1 MNEWQFT
8 SDVAKWIY
16 LLLERNKELP
26 FGDAYCEGQSADSP
40 KRRDLTI
47 KDRNGRVVLT
57 GEVKLPGQKDGATP
71 YNAKSVEDARAKARR
86 AGVDY
91 FFTWNVNECVLW
103 ETNASTAEDSS
114 HLRPDYKS
122 WSVTSV
128 RRPNELD
135 YPDVQAT
142 IKSWLPKFLK
152 DVADVLRGADVIE
165 RKSPDEKFIDA
176 LEAALRVP
184 VALTFD
190 ALYEQYKQKTSR
202 REIDKWMVGEL
213 GFTASSDAAEVRDN
227 LDRAAKQACYALA
240 NKLVFYEAL
249 LKRYGATL
257 KSLDAPEHINS
268 ADKLR
273 THFEAF
279 FAQARRVTHDYETV
293 FGENALGLGSRVPFY
308 NDGVVPLWRAF
319 VEEIH
324 EFDFSRLDY
333 EVIGTMVERLIS
345 PEERHKFG
353 QFYTRVEVVDL
364 INSFAIPTG
373 EEAVMDPACGG
384 GTFLVRAYA
393 RKRELAP
400 HASHAQ
406 RLQDLYGVDVS
417 RFATHLTTI
426 NLATRDLVDD
436 MNYPQIVREDFF
448 EVRTQNTFISLPSKV
463 TSGGLGKSQHRDVQ
477 IQPLDAVVGNP
488 PYVEQEG
495 LSTSQKDR
503 YSRISRSEGAKLTKR
518 SDLHCYFWPHGL
530 SFLKD
535 AGYLCFITSSQ
546 WLDTDYGFKLQDWV
560 LRHFEIVAVLES
572 RDEPWF
578 VGARVATTVT
588 ILRRQQEASERMN
601 NTVRFVQIRKPMA
614 EILAHDGTTAG
625 AVTAADR
632 FRDELLDL
640 TENTLNSRYRARLVR
655 QGDLWMDGVLLGVA
669 MGKSKT
675 GPVEESD
682 TDPQPGEYHG
692 GKWGVHVRAPDLW
705 FDFLTRFD
713 DRLAPLAQ
721 IADVQ
726 RGITTGKDSFFYPK
740 DASLESLR
748 MYKDPAAF
756 KQAFG
761 AEREEVESGEA
772 KIVRCGEGHEEMR
785 PIEARFLEPE
795 VHSLMEVKGYTAR
808 AEDCSR
814 MILLVPTGR
823 KDLEGTHALRYIEWG
838 EKQGVDQG
846 STVKGNVTADRDWY
860 DLTKHQRGELF
871 WPKSQQYRHFA
882 PVNSNNL
889 QCNCNLYDL
898 QPPEGIESETLAS
911 ILNSSVVVL
920 SKFQYGRPVGVEGN
934 LKTEVVDA
942 NMMRVPD
949 PRKATKAQR
958 EHVAEAFRAMKD
970 RAVLGFLS
978 ERRLRRMN
986 YTAKGKEAELA
997 KLSDESELTQADRR
1011 ALDDA
1016 VLQMLGVKSEK
1027 ERARLLDELYEYLAE
1042 FFEWTRQKEEQA
1054 IQNKKKAKKGKTAT
1068 PQAVARDIFSEVERD
1083 YGSLLRAY
1091 DDFIDLSKPYDSY
1104 EVPDSGIPTP
1114 DDGLFEQYA
1123 VRFVGA
1129 KSGEAPTVETRGE
1142 AQRALL
1148 LLLVEEGIN
1157 DFPRIPVDDA
1167 ASQSLYERY
1176 AAFLKQR
1183 ANTLQTLIEERTAD
1197 PDLQQKVYNIVLQRI
1212 QRL

>member
-1 MNEWQFT
+1 
-8 SDVAKWIY
+8 
-16 LLLERNKELP
+16 
-26 FGDAYCEGQSADSP
+26 
-40 KRRDLTI
+40 
-47 KDRNGRVVLT
+47 
-57 GEVKLPGQKDGATP
+57 
-71 YNAKSVEDARAKARR
+71 
-86 AGVDY
+86 
-91 FFTWNVNECVLW
+91 
-103 ETNASTAEDSS
+103 
-114 HLRPDYKS
+114 
-122 WSVTSV
+122 
-128 RRPNELD
+128 
-135 YPDVQAT
+135 
-142 IKSWLPKFLK
+142 
-152 DVADVLRGADVIE
+152 
-165 RKSPDEKFIDA
+165 
-176 LEAALRVP
+176 
-184 VALTFD
+184 
-190 ALYEQYKQKTSR
+190 
-202 REIDKWMVGEL
+202 
-213 GFTASSDAAEVRDN
+213 
-227 LDRAAKQACYALA
+227 
-240 NKLVFYEAL
+240 
-249 LKRYGATL
+249 
-257 KSLDAPEHINS
+257 
-268 ADKLR
+268 
-273 THFEAF
+273 
-279 FAQARRVTHDYETV
+279 
-293 FGENALGLGSRVPFY
+293 
-308 NDGVVPLWRAF
+308 
-319 VEEIH
+319 
-324 EFDFSRLDY
+324 
-333 EVIGTMVERLIS
+333 
-345 PEERHKFG
+345 
-353 QFYTRVEVVDL
+353 
-364 INSFAIPTG
+364 
-373 EEAVMDPACGG
+373 
-384 GTFLVRAYA
+384 
-393 RKRELAP
+393 
-400 HASHAQ
+400 
-406 RLQDLYGVDVS
+406 
-417 RFATHLTTI
+417 
-426 NLATRDLVDD
+426 
-436 MNYPQIVREDFF
+436 
-448 EVRTQNTFISLPSKV
+448 
-463 TSGGLGKSQHRDVQ
+463 
-477 IQPLDAVVGNP
+477 
-488 PYVEQEG
+488 
-495 LSTSQKDR
+495 
-503 YSRISRSEGAKLTKR
+503 
-518 SDLHCYFWPHGL
+518 
-530 SFLKD
+530 
-535 AGYLCFITSSQ
+535 
-546 WLDTDYGFKLQDWV
+546 
-560 LRHFEIVAVLES
+560 
-572 RDEPWF
+572 
-578 VGARVATTVT
+578 
-588 ILRRQQEASERMN
+588 
-601 NTVRFVQIRKPMA
+601 
-614 EILAHDGTTAG
+614 
-625 AVTAADR
+625 
-632 FRDELLDL
+632 
-640 TENTLNSRYRARLVR
+640 
-655 QGDLWMDGVLLGVA
+655 
-669 MGKSKT
+669 
-675 GPVEESD
+675 
-682 TDPQPGEYHG
+682 
-692 GKWGVHVRAPDLW
+692 
-705 FDFLTRFD
+705 
-713 DRLAPLAQ
+713 
-721 IADVQ
+721 
-726 RGITTGKDSFFYPK
+726 
-740 DASLESLR
+740 

-1042 FFEWTRQKEEQA
+1042 FFESTRQKEEQA

-1068 PQAVARDIFSEVERD
+1068 PQAVAQDIFSEVERD